1 MYSHINNHN
10 IHTYNRLLDDKSY
23 KITTCHVWRTTV
35 DMLTVRGRRLDVVN
49 LEAITTYS
57 GSLEVP
63 MVHCSN
69 KNKNWIKPN

>member
-1 MYSHINNHN
+1 MAY
-10 IHTYNRLLDDKSY
+10 D
-23 KITTCHVWRTTV
+23 V
-35 DMLTVRGRRLDVVN
+35 LTVRGRRLDVVN

-63 MVHCSN
+63 MVYCSN